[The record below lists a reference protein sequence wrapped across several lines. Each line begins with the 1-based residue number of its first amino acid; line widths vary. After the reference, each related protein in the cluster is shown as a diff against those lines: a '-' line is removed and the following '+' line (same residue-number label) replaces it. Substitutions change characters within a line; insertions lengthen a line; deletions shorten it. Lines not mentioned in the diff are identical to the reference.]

1 MSHRHRCHNIIHDVR
16 KTQVLPYLTNKGML
30 FCLGLKR
37 SVALIIIIIIII
49 LSWIEKG
56 CLLVHYLFIL
66 SWSEMEC
73 QKTLMKGLCLV
84 THHIDVLHNAYF
96 VNSRNHEFCALIFI
110 HNEKLSQSSSLLTL
124 PHALSTGRVTKTT
137 RLATVSHKL
146 RHYNIIHGITK
157 T

>member
-1 MSHRHRCHNIIHDVR
+1 
-16 KTQVLPYLTNKGML
+16 
-30 FCLGLKR
+30 
-37 SVALIIIIIIII
+37 
-49 LSWIEKG
+49 
-56 CLLVHYLFIL
+56 
-66 SWSEMEC
+66 
-73 QKTLMKGLCLV
+73 MKGLCLV

-110 HNEKLSQSSSLLTL
+110 HNEKLSRSSSLLTL